1 VSVYAISDLHLAF
14 FTEKPM
20 DIFGEHWEDHAA
32 KIKENW
38 TRVIREDDLV
48 VLPGDISWAMTLDE
62 FLSDIMFIE
71 ELPGYKIISKGNH
84 DYWRIWIYQRV
95 SFRPL
100 HSLCPKKLRPV

>member
-1 VSVYAISDLHLAF
+1 
-14 FTEKPM
+14 M

-62 FLSDIMFIE
+62 F
-71 ELPGYKIISKGNH
+71 
-84 DYWRIWIYQRV
+84 
-95 SFRPL
+95 FR
-100 HSLCPKKLRPV
+100 HYVHRGIAGI